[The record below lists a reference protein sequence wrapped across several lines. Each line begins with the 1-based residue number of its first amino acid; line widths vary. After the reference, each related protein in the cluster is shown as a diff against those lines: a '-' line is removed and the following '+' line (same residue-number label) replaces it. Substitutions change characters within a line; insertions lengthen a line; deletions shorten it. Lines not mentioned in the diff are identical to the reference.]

1 MSAPVCVIPGA
12 GPGNG
17 AALAR
22 RFTRSGYQVAM
33 LARDGDRLGQIT
45 ESIDGAHP
53 FACDMSQPAAV
64 AETFDAIRRDLG
76 PLSVLLYNAGG
87 GQWGTIDETTTEAME
102 GAWRVNVLG
111 LHAAVQASLPDM
123 RANGGGAVIVTG
135 ATASL
140 RGGAGFAAFASAK
153 AAQRSLAQSMGRHLS
168 PENIHVALIII
179 DGVVDTP
186 RTREMMPD
194 RPDERFLSPDDVAE
208 SAHFLAHQPRSA
220 WTFEL
225 DLRPYTETW

>member
-1 MSAPVCVIPGA
+1 MSAPVCVIPGG

>member
-22 RFTRSGYQVAM
+22 RFTRSGYRVAM
-33 LARDGDRLGQIT
+33 LARDSDRLGRIT

-76 PLSVLLYNAGG
+76 PVSVLLYNAGD
-87 GQWGTIDETTTEAME
+87 GQWGTIDETPSEAME

-111 LHAAVQASLPDM
+111 LHAAAQASLPDM
-123 RANGGGAVIVTG
+123 RAAGGGAIVVTG

-140 RGGAGFAAFASAK
+140 RGGAGFTAFASAK
-153 AAQRSLAQSMGRHLS
+153 AAQRSLAQSLGRHLG

-179 DGVVDTP
+179 DGVVATP

-194 RPDERFLSPDDVAE
+194 RPDEGFLSPDVIAE
-208 SAHFLAHQPRSA
+208 SVHFLAHQPPSA

-225 DLRPYTETW
+225 DLRPYTENW